1 MGVNRVDLASGET
14 LINLQGD
21 TVEPQY
27 LDKGITAH
35 DASGKPIVGTRESA
49 LIDSGSYGENITW
62 ELYNDGKLVVNGNG
76 DMVDVSQT
84 TTSNREWH
92 TYRED
97 ITSVVISDGITRI
110 GDWAFSYFSNLI
122 SVYIPDSVVNIG
134 NYAFQSCEKLININI
149 PLNVNTIGMR
159 AFSSCISL
167 NNISIPNGVTLL
179 ASYTFFKCAF
189 SNIVVPD
196 SVTVIA
202 PSAFRGCSNLTS
214 VVIGKNVT
222 EIRAEAFMECNS
234 LDSVFYKGTKEEW
247 EAITIDATNNEALL
261 SATLYCE
268 YDPNADTVDGW
279 NVNVITDG
287 SDPEDTTEPTLHFIF
302 AVG

>member
-35 DASGKPIVGTRESA
+35 DASGEPIVGTRESP
-49 LIDSGSYGENITW
+49 LIASGSYGENITW
-62 ELYNDGKLVVNGNG
+62 ELYNDGKLVVNGSG

-134 NYAFQSCEKLININI
+134 SFVFSSCEKLVNINI
-149 PLNVNTIGMR
+149 PLNVNTIGR
-159 AFSSCISL
+159 YTFGSCISL
-167 NNISIPNGVTLL
+167 NNISIPSGVTLL
-179 ASYTFFKCAF
+179 AASTFLKCAF
-189 SNIVVPD
+189 TNFVVPD
-196 SVTVIA
+196 SVTLIA
-202 PSAFRGCSNLTS
+202 SSVFRGCSNLTS

-222 EIRAEAFMECNS
+222 EIRAEAFRECTS

-247 EAITIDATNNEALL
+247 EAITIDATDNEALL